1 MNVREIL
8 DQLEECNE
16 EATVSCIMQ
25 SKKDGSFFFTDVL
38 RTKIENN
45 LVDIVVK
52 IMKDKG
58 MTVKELKNELGQ
70 CKAFLPVFI
79 KEDRLKPK
87 RFPYEIIGIENKSDV
102 VILKLP
108 QLMADLYKQQRRI
121 KKI

>member
-16 EATVSCIMQ
+16 EATVSCILQ
-25 SKKDGSFFFTDVL
+25 SQKDGSFFFTEIL

-52 IMKDKG
+52 IMEDKG
-58 MTVKELKNELGQ
+58 ITVKELKNELGQ
-70 CKAFLPVFI
+70 YKASLPVFI

-87 RFPYEIIGIENKSDV
+87 RFPYEIIGVENKSDTV
-102 VILKLP
+102 LLKLP
-108 QLMADLYKQQRRI
+108 QLMADLYKQ
-121 KKI
+121 

>member
-1 MNVREIL
+1 MDL
-8 DQLEECNE
+8 
-16 EATVSCIMQ
+16 
-25 SKKDGSFFFTDVL
+25 FFFTDVL

-79 KEDRLKPK
+79 NEDRLKPK